1 MCSESFEEGIIQ
13 REGRQ
18 REREREREREQ
29 DVTSISEGVV
39 RRVRLNQGQKV
50 LKM

>member
-1 MCSESFEEGIIQ
+1 LRNGLF
-13 REGRQ
+13 RE
-18 REREREREREQ
+18 RERGEQREREREREQ
-29 DVTSISEGVV
+29 DIALISEGVS